1 MPQDPIQVIGKI
13 ERTLLEVGKP
23 MSISKLAKKTGLHY
37 TTVKR
42 YVALLE
48 SVKKMPF
55 IETIGGEGITL
66 VRLERDL
73 AKLKEE
79 EIKQIIKQHF
89 PEMDK
94 EERLLIRLLEKN
106 AISREKAVKMR
117 VTEFIENL
125 IKLGRLKKTR
135 NGKIYLTNIGYGIAC
150 GAKKIYCD

>member
-1 MPQDPIQVIGKI
+1 MPRDAMQVIGKI
-13 ERTLLEVGKP
+13 ERTLLETGKP
-23 MSISKLAKKTGLHY
+23 MSINKLAKKTGLHY

-42 YVALLE
+42 YVTLLE
-48 SVKKMPF
+48 SVKKMPS
-55 IETIGGEGITL
+55 IETISGEGVTL

-106 AISREKAVKMR
+106 ATSREKAVKTR

-125 IKLGRLKKTR
+125 IKLGRVRKTKS
-135 NGKIYLTNIGYGIAC
+135 GKIYLTNIGYGIAC
-150 GAKKIYCD
+150 GAKKIYSD

>member
-1 MPQDPIQVIGKI
+1 MPQDPIQAIGKI
-13 ERTLLEVGKP
+13 ERALLETGKP

-48 SVKKMPF
+48 SVKKMPS

-106 AISREKAVKMR
+106 AISRERAVKMR
-117 VTEFIENL
+117 ITEFIENL

-150 GAKKIYCD
+150 GAKKIYGD